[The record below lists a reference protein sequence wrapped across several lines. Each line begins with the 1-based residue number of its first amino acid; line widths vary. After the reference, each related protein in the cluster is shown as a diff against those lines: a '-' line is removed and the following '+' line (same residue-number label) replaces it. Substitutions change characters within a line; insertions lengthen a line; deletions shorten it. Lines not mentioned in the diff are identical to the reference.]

1 MAEEE
6 TVTTQDVTPESD
18 ATPESLVDII
28 SNMKVGELND
38 LVKAL
43 QDKFGVTAAPAAV
56 QIAPTA
62 VPGAPAEAPADAAEE
77 EAPAEEEQTEFDIVL
92 TSFGDQK
99 IKVIKEVRAVTD
111 LGLKEAKDVV
121 EAAPSTIKEA
131 VSKEESEQIKE
142 RLEAVGAT
150 VEIK

>member
-43 QDKFGVTAAPAAV
+43 QDKFGVTA
-56 QIAPTA
+56 
-62 VPGAPAEAPADAAEE
+62 APAEAPADAAEE